1 MLKINSDGAFSS
13 MTGAGGWGYVIR
25 DDQGAVKKA
34 GAGSEPFL
42 QHAFH
47 AELLGCLE
55 GLKMAAQLGMAHVV
69 VETDAQMVMGAIEGE
84 DYRLSSMGGII
95 TEIKHLKAMEFSSCI
110 FSYCPRICNK
120 LAHEFASLGCKLHGG
135 VQTTWDVVPQSFE
148 DLVPSELAVTGE

>member
-1 MLKINSDGAFSS
+1 M
-13 MTGAGGWGYVIR
+13 IR

-69 VETDAQMVMGAIEGE
+69 VEIDAQMVKGAVEVE
-84 DYRLSSMGGII
+84 DYQLSSMGGII
-95 TEIKHLKAMEFSSCI
+95 TEIKHMKVM
-110 FSYCPRICNK
+110 
-120 LAHEFASLGCKLHGG
+120 
-135 VQTTWDVVPQSFE
+135 
-148 DLVPSELAVTGE
+148 

>member
-1 MLKINSDGAFSS
+1 VLKINSDGAFSS

-84 DYRLSSMGGII
+84 DYRL
-95 TEIKHLKAMEFSSCI
+95 
-110 FSYCPRICNK
+110 
-120 LAHEFASLGCKLHGG
+120 
-135 VQTTWDVVPQSFE
+135 
-148 DLVPSELAVTGE
+148 